1 MKSRVLLKMVRMS
14 MQMMSMDLHHHLVNN
29 HVPWSKGKS
38 IAKFLIDNATGQDGV
53 SSLQSAL
60 NHVFPV
66 V

>member
-1 MKSRVLLKMVRMS
+1 

-38 IAKFLIDNATGQDGV
+38 IAKFLIENATGQDGV